1 MSVISSLV
9 AQPNRIIIASEFVHS
24 FGDKGAPIEDLEQM
38 LSPSPPQ
45 SNQDDAD
52 VDASER
58 SGSTIAKGV
67 LAEMQRLKILEATE
81 DQHLRLN
88 PTLAVVGKR
97 KVDWAGHLY
106 DYLLPIL
113 CTADKARAHGQDEL
127 PDALCWLLRQD
138 PTRPLGFSG
147 GQHYDAL
154 TAQIVDGDP
163 LFDGIRSDA
172 RYQVMVYWARYLGL
186 AERLTIKP
194 VPEKV
199 VADPTRAIAAR
210 LPQIFADERELTMQ
224 TFIQRLGV
232 HIPVLDGGQV
242 WSEMEARLKVATPAH
257 NHLSQATSF
266 ALRRLEHAGKIKLE
280 DISDAGAW
288 ELRVGRETSSP
299 SHITYLESSK

>member
-1 MSVISSLV
+1 MSIISSLV
-9 AQPNRIIIASEFVHS
+9 AQPNRVIIASEFVHS

-45 SNQDDAD
+45 SNQGDEDLD
-52 VDASER
+52 LGER
-58 SGSTIAKGV
+58 GGSTMAKGV
-67 LAEMQRLKILEATE
+67 LVEMQRLKILEPTE
-81 DQHLRLN
+81 NQHLRLN
-88 PTLAVVGKR
+88 PALAVGGR
-97 KVDWAGHLY
+97 KLDWAGRLY
-106 DYLLPIL
+106 DYLFPIL

-138 PTRPLGFSG
+138 PTQPLGFSG

-172 RYQVMVYWARYLGL
+172 KYQVMVYWARYLGL

-194 VPEKV
+194 VAEKV
-199 VADPTRAIAAR
+199 IADPTRAIAAR
-210 LPQIFADERELTMQ
+210 LPHLFADERELTMQ

-242 WSEMEARLKVATPAH
+242 WNEMEGRLNAPTQAH
-257 NHLSQATSF
+257 DHISQATSF
-266 ALRRLEHAGKIKLE
+266 ALQRLEHAGKIKLE
-280 DISDAGAW
+280 EISDAGAW
-288 ELRVGRETSSP
+288 ELRVGRETKSP
-299 SHITYLESSK
+299 SHITYLETSK

>member
-52 VDASER
+52 VDPSER

-67 LAEMQRLKILEATE
+67 LAEMQRLKILEPTE
-81 DQHLRLN
+81 NQHVRLN
-88 PTLAVVGKR
+88 PALAVGKS
-97 KVDWAGHLY
+97 KADWEGRLY
-106 DYLLPIL
+106 DYLFPIL

-138 PTRPLGFSG
+138 PTQPLGFSG

-154 TAQIVDGDP
+154 TSQVVAGDP

-172 RYQVMVYWARYLGL
+172 KYQVMVYWARYLGL

-194 VPEKV
+194 VAEKV
-199 VADPTRAIAAR
+199 IADPTRAIAAR
-210 LPQIFADERELTMQ
+210 LPQLFADERELTMQ
-224 TFIQRLGV
+224 TFMQRLGV

-242 WSEMEARLKVATPAH
+242 WNEMAGRLKAATLAH
-257 NHLSQATSF
+257 DHISQATSF

-288 ELRVGRETSSP
+288 ELRVGRETTFP
-299 SHITYLESSK
+299 SYITYLESSK